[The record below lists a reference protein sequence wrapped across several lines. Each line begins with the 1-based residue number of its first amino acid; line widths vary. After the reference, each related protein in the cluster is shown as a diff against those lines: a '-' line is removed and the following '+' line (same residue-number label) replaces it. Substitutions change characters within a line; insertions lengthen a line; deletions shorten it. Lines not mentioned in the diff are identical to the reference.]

1 MTHGCQSCMQF
12 TCVAW
17 NREVSV
23 LYGFF
28 SISREV
34 PNHSAALPAYTI
46 CFKKTIWRHRLEVSD
61 WLCMLYG
68 SGLILSP
75 RCPFLLYVIFGY
87 TVYFVSL
94 VGPCL
99 NRAGLTSFIRNL
111 PIQRLCDNQPTFYI
125 SPCVLLESHQ
135 PASIFEPHKQRIKQI
150 ALFRI
155 NLRFCHPFVIWSSYP
170 FNFSTSSQ
178 IPPIDQASSCPLFHA
193 SCPFPFASPRSPLV
207 R

>member
-1 MTHGCQSCMQF
+1 MAASHACNLPVLLEIVKFLFSMVFFLSLSRYLNTLQLYQLTLSASRRPSDDIDWRSRIDSACCM
-12 TCVAW
+12 
-17 NREVSV
+17 
-23 LYGFF
+23 
-28 SISREV
+28 
-34 PNHSAALPAYTI
+34 
-46 CFKKTIWRHRLEVSD
+46 
-61 WLCMLYG
+61 G